1 MPNTLSN
8 YPDSVVYNLKTGFS
22 REPSSPRR
30 CPFCQSELM
39 QQDVQQSV
47 VAAES
52 LEDERLIPVYFG
64 AWRFSCPSCSW
75 WCVRELWCLYELP
88 FGTID
93 QLVTGVLRRWDV
105 TLWLSQLPQ
114 ITSDFRA
121 HLSQKP
127 INFTDT
133 SKFAEALSMHLTFL
147 NPINQCRFVGSGK
160 NDKSDFHLFLISTQN
175 TQWLLLVKKTIRG
188 FIDIEVVE
196 MINGL
201 FINDGAMKNALL
213 TTKRPVIKAGKT
225 PKIMT
230 RQYIVSIPPE
240 CLEQFVPLIPDKP
253 APSWDELSLRT
264 DLYEDEQQIPAVISD
279 VFNSGRST

>member
-1 MPNTLSN
+1 
-8 YPDSVVYNLKTGFS
+8 
-22 REPSSPRR
+22 
-30 CPFCQSELM
+30 
-39 QQDVQQSV
+39 
-47 VAAES
+47 
-52 LEDERLIPVYFG
+52 
-64 AWRFSCPSCSW
+64 
-75 WCVRELWCLYELP
+75 VRELWCLYELP

-114 ITSDFRA
+114 ITSDLRS

-133 SKFAEALSMHLTFL
+133 SKFAEALSMQLTLL

-175 TQWLLLVKKTIRG
+175 TQWLLLVKKTVRG
-188 FIDIEVVE
+188 FIDLEVLE

-201 FINDGAMKNALL
+201 FINDAAMENALL